1 MYLLKYKLYTKK
13 NLARDLLQNVFHYI
27 KKNIFAIDLLQ
38 VFLTI
43 KREIK
48 SQ

>member
-1 MYLLKYKLYTKK
+1 MYLLKYKLHTKK
-13 NLARDLLQNVFHYI
+13 NLAKDLCVPLYKEKH
-27 KKNIFAIDLLQ
+27 FAIDFLQ
-38 VFLTI
+38 IFLTI